1 MLTLKIVPNMSCKK
15 GWNLALASYCS
26 NLISDPHSHFVHI
39 LTSANAMAMAKSMKM
54 ATTMIIVN
62 WQLGEQQQAPVSK
75 FSASA
80 TTAIKR
86 WHMAGDTLLFDTLS
100 HVVHCYMIHFDTL
113 SSVVHCCIL
122 WYTWHTFMGQTFIE
136 YTMVYFYQI
145 YFGILGI
152 LWYGTQ
158 IVRTLSRK
166 SVIWINVRLQN
177 LITRSFPVFGQLT
190 FAVV

>member
-1 MLTLKIVPNMSCKK
+1 MLTLKIVPNMSCNK

-26 NLISDPHSHFVHI
+26 NLILDPHSYFVHI
-39 LTSANAMAMAKSMKM
+39 LTSANTMAMAKAMKM
-54 ATTMIIVN
+54 ATTLIIVN
-62 WQLGEQQQAPVSK
+62 WQLEAQQAPVSK
-75 FSASA
+75 FSPSA

-166 SVIWINVRLQN
+166 SVNWINVRLQK
-177 LITRSFPVFGQLT
+177 PHH
-190 FAVV
+190 